1 MSLLILGLVGVLLV
15 AVSAAGVVRPLARG
29 DVAPLEPLTDPLED
43 RRLALLLS
51 LKDLEEARASGALEE
66 AEHARLRAE
75 TEARLARV
83 LRALDERRDPAG
95 KRVVTG
101 RGGRVTVPRWAGAA
115 LVAAAVLA
123 AAVPGMLGSV
133 GERGSSAVFTG
144 DLAGREAGQTD
155 PLAFFEARVRER
167 PRDVAARLDLARR
180 YLDVGRVEEAIEQ
193 YRAALGLDPGNAEAH
208 ANLGLVLYLAGRP
221 REGLAV
227 VERALVTDP
236 RYPEALFFKGVILL
250 RGLDRRAAAAEAL
263 RAYLEAA
270 PFGGEREEAERLLE
284 EAERG

>member
-1 MSLLILGLVGVLLV
+1 MSLLVLAVVGVALIGV
-15 AVSAAGVVRPLARG
+15 AAAGVV
-29 DVAPLEPLTDPLED
+29 APLVRRELPAVEPLTDPLED

-66 AEHARLRAE
+66 EEHAKLRAE

-83 LRALDERRDPAG
+83 LRALEERRDPA
-95 KRVVTG
+95 RRPVVAS
-101 RGGRVTVPRWAGAA
+101 REGGMAVPSWVAPA
-115 LVAAAVLA
+115 LVAGAVLV
-123 AAVPGMLGSV
+123 AAVPGLLGSV
-133 GERGSSAVFTG
+133 GERGSGAVFTG
-144 DLAGREAGQTD
+144 DLAGSEGAQTD
-155 PLAFFEARVRER
+155 PLAFFQERVGER

-180 YLDVGRVEEAIEQ
+180 YLDAGRVQEAIEQ
-193 YRAALGLDPGNAEAH
+193 YRAALDLDPDNAEAH
-208 ANLGLVLYLAGRP
+208 AHLGVVLYLAGRP
-221 REGLAV
+221 REGLAI
-227 VERALVTDP
+227 VERALETDP

-250 RGLDRRAAAAEAL
+250 RGLDRPAAAAEAL